1 MMTAGIVAALA
12 LGAWPAVAQLEGLF
26 QRAMAAGGLAASEPA
41 RVVAIVTE
49 GGGGLPV
56 GRELHV
62 GDRIDTSRG
71 DVTVTY
77 LQPCAI
83 ERISGGSA
91 TIGPFS
97 SDVAG
102 GRVTGTG
109 GSCHAGG
116 VGLGGVP
123 GGGTTTGDP
132 DEAGVVVV
140 RNFMLIGPR
149 PPVRTV
155 PNGDGFLFEWPGGR
169 GLLTVW
175 EVHDSGM
182 SLIWEDLG
190 RGTGVFYPSAAPKF
204 VVGPVYAVLQD
215 GKYVFFRLAQTPT
228 HEIAKITIGGSSGG
242 GSSGGSSGESQG
254 PGGTSTTPTRGND
267 DGGSD
272 DGGEDGG
279 SDGGGDNDGGSG
291 TIG

>member
-1 MMTAGIVAALA
+1 MTAGIAVALA

-26 QRAMAAGGLAASEPA
+26 QQAMRAGGLAASAPA
-41 RVVAIVTE
+41 RVVAVVTE

-62 GDRIDTSRG
+62 GDRFDVGRG
-71 DVTVTY
+71 EVAVTY
-77 LQPCAI
+77 LDPCAV
-83 ERISGGSA
+83 ERISGGSV

-102 GRVTGTG
+102 GSVTDAG
-109 GSCHAGG
+109 GSCHGGG
-116 VGLGGVP
+116 VGLGAGVP
-123 GGGTTTGDP
+123 GGGTTTGEP

-140 RNFMLIGPR
+140 RNFMIIGPR

-155 PNGDGFLFEWPGGR
+155 PNGDGFLFDWPGGR

-175 EVHDSGM
+175 QVADDGM
-182 SLIWEDLG
+182 TLMWEDLG

-215 GKYVFFRLAQTPT
+215 GKYVFFRLSQTPT
-228 HEIAKITIGGSSGG
+228 HEIAKITIGGRTG

-254 PGGTSTTPTRGND
+254 PGGSPQSPPGGSP
-267 DGGSD
+267 DGG
-272 DGGEDGG
+272 DGGDGN
-279 SDGGGDNDGGSG
+279 SDGEGGETG
-291 TIG
+291 